1 MNRPRRPRLMEG
13 RTGAGQPVLAVG
25 LRQAPVAD
33 LYHSLI
39 TWSWTRLFATMGA
52 SYVLV
57 IALFALIYLALG
69 EGAIEHARLESFED
83 AFFFSFQ
90 TMATIGYGH
99 MLPKSTAANLIS
111 VVQVMIG
118 LAGTALSTGLVFAK
132 FARPTAR
139 VLWSQVAVITRFDG
153 HPALLFR
160 VANERGNQIV
170 EAQLNVSLLLDEVT
184 VEGEHV
190 RRSYDLA
197 LRRERSLLF
206 SLTWLAV
213 HPIGPG
219 SPLHGLTEERLRQGV
234 ATLIVS
240 LTGLDE
246 HLGQTVHA
254 RHAYAAADLRF
265 GHRFVDV
272 IEVLPD
278 GSRLIDYR
286 RFHDVVPDGLP
297 PLGPTTLDQ
306 GVVAPGGA
314 PAGATARHP

>member
-1 MNRPRRPRLMEG
+1 MSGGGPGRPRLMEG
-13 RTGAGQPVLAVG
+13 RTGAGQEVLAVG
-25 LRQAPVAD
+25 LRRAPVDD

-39 TWSWTRLFATMGA
+39 TWSWLRLFATMGA

-57 IALFALIYLALG
+57 IAAFALVYLALG
-69 EGAIEHARLESFED
+69 DGAIEHARLESFED

-99 MLPKSTAANLIS
+99 MLPRSTAANLVS

-139 VLWSQVAVITRFDG
+139 VLWSRVAVVTRFDG
-153 HPALLFR
+153 QPALLFR

-170 EAQLNVSLLLDEVT
+170 EAQLNVALLLDEVT
-184 VEGEHV
+184 AEGEQV
-190 RRSYDLA
+190 RRAYDLD

-219 SPLHGLTEERLRQGV
+219 SPLHGLTPARLAAGQ

-246 HLGQTVHA
+246 HLGQLVHA
-254 RHAYAAADLRF
+254 RHAYAAGDLRF
-265 GHRFVDV
+265 GQRFVDV
-272 IEVLPD
+272 IEVRPD

-286 RFHDVVPDGLP
+286 RFHDVEPDGAAAPSGSAAGPAAASP
-297 PLGPTTLDQ
+297 PD
-306 GVVAPGGA
+306 
-314 PAGATARHP
+314 GATSRHP

>member
-1 MNRPRRPRLMEG
+1 MSHPRSPRLLET
-13 RTGAGQPVLAVG
+13 RFGAGQPVLAVG
-25 LRQAPVAD
+25 LRRAPVAD

-39 TWSWTRLFATMGA
+39 TWSWARLFVTMGA
-52 SYVLV
+52 SYVAV
-57 IALFALIYLALG
+57 ISIFALVYMALG
-69 EGAIEHARLESFED
+69 DGAIEHARLESFED

-99 MLPKSTAANLIS
+99 MLPKTTAANLVS

-118 LAGTALSTGLVFAK
+118 LAGTAVSTGLVFAK

-139 VLWSQVAVITRFDG
+139 VLFSRVAVVTSFDG
-153 HPALLFR
+153 QPALLFR

-170 EAQLNVSLLLDEVT
+170 EAQLNVALLLDGVT
-184 VEGEHV
+184 SEGELV
-190 RRSYDLA
+190 RRAYDLS

-219 SPLHGLTEERLRQGV
+219 SPLEGLTPERLAAGT

-246 HLGQTVHA
+246 HLGQMVHA
-254 RHAYAAADLRF
+254 RHAYAAGEIVF

-272 IEVLPD
+272 MQRMPD

-286 RFHDVVPDGLP
+286 RFHDTVPD
-297 PLGPTTLDQ
+297 
-306 GVVAPGGA
+306 AISGA
-314 PAGATARHP
+314 GAQAGPAGGSPAGGTPRHP